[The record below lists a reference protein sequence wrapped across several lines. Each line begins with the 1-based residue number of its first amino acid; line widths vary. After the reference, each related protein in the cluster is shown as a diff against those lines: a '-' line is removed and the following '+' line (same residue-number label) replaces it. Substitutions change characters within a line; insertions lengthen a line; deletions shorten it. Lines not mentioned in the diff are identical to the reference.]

1 VKYLD
6 LSLIEE
12 GGLLMWPILLL
23 SLIGFVLFVE
33 RTLHLHRGQIRTS
46 EFIDGIKNLLRKRRL
61 LEALTLCEETSAPVS
76 NVIKAALLHYDEEEG
91 KMLSAVQAAAIVQI
105 PLMERRI
112 GSIAAIARVC
122 PLIGLL
128 GTVLG
133 MFESFSDYLGGGT
146 VYADVAVLANGFS
159 EALITTAAALA
170 IAIVAHLA
178 HHFLSGRV
186 RALVHDME
194 WAGNDIMQ
202 FLLHDLPEEET

>member
-1 VKYLD
+1 
-6 LSLIEE
+6 
-12 GGLLMWPILLL
+12 MWPILLL
-23 SLIGFVLFVE
+23 SLIGFVIFIE
-33 RTLHLHRGQIRTS
+33 RTLHLHRGQIRTG

-76 NVIKAALLHYDEEEG
+76 NVIKAALLQYDEEEG
-91 KMLSAVQAAAIVQI
+91 KMLSAVQAAVIVQI

-112 GSIAAIARVC
+112 GSIAAIARIC
-122 PLIGLL
+122 PLMGLL

-133 MFESFSDYLGGGT
+133 MFESFSDYLGEGT

-159 EALITTAAALA
+159 EALITTAAALT

-202 FLLHDLPEEET
+202 FLLRDLPEEEET

>member
-1 VKYLD
+1 M
-6 LSLIEE
+6 IEE

-23 SLIGFVLFVE
+23 SLIGFVLFIE
-33 RTLHLHRGQIRTS
+33 RTLHLHRGQIRTG

-76 NVIKAALLHYDEEEG
+76 NVIKAALLQYDEEEG

-112 GSIAAIARVC
+112 GSIAAIARIC
-122 PLIGLL
+122 PLMGLL

-133 MFESFSDYLGGGT
+133 MFESFSDYLGEGT

-159 EALITTAAALA
+159 EALITTAAALT

-202 FLLHDLPEEET
+202 FLLRDLPEEEET